1 MIQDWRRWTSL
12 WGSGSFMRIL
22 VIGGG
27 GREHALV
34 KAIAASPCV
43 TELFCAPGNAGIA
56 EDARPVDMR
65 PDDVAGL
72 VAWARSQTIDLV
84 VPGPEAA
91 LVGGIVDAM
100 EEAGIACIGPDAAA
114 SRLEASKSLMKE
126 IADAAGVPTARWRR
140 FDDADEAKNWIAANG
155 APIVVKADGLTGG
168 KGVTVASTEAEA
180 RRAVDEALAER
191 VFGNAGSSVVI
202 EEFLDGEEASYHVLV
217 DGTSILPLATAQDH
231 KRVGDGDT
239 GPNTGGM
246 GCYSPA
252 PVVTP
257 DIEKRILDDII
268 RPTVAAMKRRGT
280 PFRGV
285 LYAGLMITAE
295 GPRLL
300 EYNVR
305 FGDPEC
311 QVLLARLESDLVP
324 ALLATRDGTLDGV
337 RLTWRG
343 ESALTVVMATR
354 GYPGS
359 YPGTTPI
366 RRLDEAAGDDGVI
379 LHAGTARGDGG
390 WVSAGGRVLGVTA
403 CGASLAEARD
413 RAYRIVDRIDWP
425 DGFCRRDIGNRGIAR
440 RNRDAL

>member
-1 MIQDWRRWTSL
+1 
-12 WGSGSFMRIL
+12 MRVL

-34 KAIAASPCV
+34 KAIAASPLV
-43 TELFCAPGNAGIA
+43 STLFCAPGNAGIA
-56 EDARPVDMR
+56 SDAEPVAI
-65 PDDVAGL
+65 PADDVAGL
-72 VAWARSQTIDLV
+72 VSWARSNTIHLV

-91 LVGGIVDAM
+91 LVAGIVDAM
-100 EEAGIACIGPDAAA
+100 EGEGIACIGPDAAA

-140 FDDADEAKNWIAANG
+140 FDDAEEARAWIATTG

-168 KGVTVASTEAEA
+168 KGVTVASTVAEA
-180 RRAVDEALAER
+180 RRAIDEALAER

-217 DGTSILPLATAQDH
+217 DGASVLPLATAQDH

-257 DIEKRILDDII
+257 EIEARILDDII
-268 RPTVAAMKRRGT
+268 RPTIAAMRRRGT

-285 LYAGLMITAE
+285 LYAGLMITSD

-311 QVLLARLESDLVP
+311 QVLLARLKDDLVP
-324 ALLATRDGTLDGV
+324 ALLATRDGTLDSMS
-337 RLTWRG
+337 LSWRR

-354 GYPGS
+354 GYPGT
-359 YPGTTPI
+359 YPKATPI
-366 RRLDEAAGDDGVI
+366 RCLDEAAGEDGVI
-379 LHAGTARGDGG
+379 LHAGTVRKADG

-403 CGASLAEARD
+403 CGTSLAEARD

-425 DGFCRRDIGNRGIAR
+425 EGFCRRDIGLKGLAR
-440 RNRDAL
+440 Q

>member
-1 MIQDWRRWTSL
+1 
-12 WGSGSFMRIL
+12 MRIL

-34 KAIAASPCV
+34 RTIAASPLV
-43 TELFCAPGNAGIA
+43 TALFCAPGNAGIA
-56 EDARPVDMR
+56 NDAELVDMAA
-65 PDDVAGL
+65 DDVDGL
-72 VAWARSQTIDLV
+72 VVWARTHAVDLV

-91 LVGGIVDAM
+91 LVAGIVDAM
-100 EEAGIACIGPDAAA
+100 EGAGIACIGPNAAA
-114 SRLEASKSLMKE
+114 ARLEASKSIMKE
-126 IADAAGVPTARWRR
+126 IADAAGVPTAGWRR
-140 FDDADEAKNWIAANG
+140 FEDAGEARAWIAASG
-155 APIVVKADGLTGG
+155 APVVIKADGLTGG
-168 KGVTVASTEAEA
+168 KGVTVAFTEAEA
-180 RRAVDEALAER
+180 LRAVDEALEER
-191 VFGNAGSSVVI
+191 AFGDAGSSVVI
-202 EEFLDGEEASYHVLV
+202 EDFLDGEEASYHVLV

-257 DIEKRILDDII
+257 EIEARILDDII
-268 RPTVAAMKRRGT
+268 RPTIAAMSQRGT

-285 LYAGLMITAE
+285 LYAGLMITSE

-311 QVLLARLESDLVP
+311 QVLLARLDADLVP
-324 ALLATRDGTLDGV
+324 ALLATRDGTLDGIH
-337 RLTWRG
+337 LTWRE

-354 GYPGS
+354 GYPGT
-359 YPGTTPI
+359 YPRATPI
-366 RRLDEAAGDDGVI
+366 RQLDDAAGDDGVI
-379 LHAGTARGDGG
+379 LHAGTARMDGA

-403 CGASLAEARD
+403 CGPSLAEARD
-413 RAYRIVDRIDWP
+413 RAYRIVDRIDWA
-425 DGFCRRDIGNRGIAR
+425 DGFCRRDIGLKG
-440 RNRDAL
+440 LSHCG

>member
-1 MIQDWRRWTSL
+1 
-12 WGSGSFMRIL
+12 MRVL

-34 KAIAASPCV
+34 KAIATSPLV
-43 TELFCAPGNAGIA
+43 TALFCAPGNAGIA
-56 EDARPVDMR
+56 SDAEPVGI
-65 PDDVAGL
+65 PADDVDG
-72 VAWARSQTIDLV
+72 VVSWARSNTIQLV

-91 LVGGIVDAM
+91 LVAGIVDAM
-100 EEAGIACIGPDAAA
+100 EGEGIACIGPDAAA

-126 IADAAGVPTARWRR
+126 IADVAGVPTARWRR
-140 FDDADEAKNWIAANG
+140 FDDAEEAKDWIAKTG

-180 RRAVDEALAER
+180 CRAVDEALAER

-217 DGTSILPLATAQDH
+217 DGTSVLPLATAQDH

-257 DIEKRILDDII
+257 EVETQILEDII
-268 RPTVAAMKRRGT
+268 RPTIAAMRRRGT

-285 LYAGLMITAE
+285 LYAGLMITPE

-311 QVLLARLESDLVP
+311 QVLLARLKDDLVP
-324 ALLATRDGTLDGV
+324 ALLATRDGTLDGMS
-337 RLTWRG
+337 LSWRR

-354 GYPGS
+354 GYPGT
-359 YPGTTPI
+359 YPKATPI
-366 RRLDEAAGDDGVI
+366 RRLDEAAGEDGVI
-379 LHAGTARGDGG
+379 LHAGTARKDGD
-390 WVSAGGRVLGVTA
+390 WVSTGGRVLGVTA
-403 CGASLAEARD
+403 CGGSLAEARD

-425 DGFCRRDIGNRGIAR
+425 EGFCRRDIGLKGLAR
-440 RNRDAL
+440 Q

>member
-1 MIQDWRRWTSL
+1 MKAVATSP
-12 WGSGSFMRIL
+12 L
-22 VIGGG
+22 VT
-27 GREHALV
+27 A
-34 KAIAASPCV
+34 
-43 TELFCAPGNAGIA
+43 LFCAPGNAGIA
-56 EDARPVDMR
+56 NDAEPVGI
-65 PDDVAGL
+65 PADDVAGL
-72 VAWARSQTIDLV
+72 VSWARSNTIHLV

-91 LVGGIVDAM
+91 LVAGIVDAM
-100 EEAGIACIGPDAAA
+100 EGEGIACIGPDAAA

-140 FDDADEAKNWIAANG
+140 FDDAEEARAWIATTG

-168 KGVTVASTEAEA
+168 KGVTVASTVAEA
-180 RRAVDEALAER
+180 CRAVDEALAER
-191 VFGNAGSSVVI
+191 VFGDAGSSVVI

-217 DGTSILPLATAQDH
+217 DGTSVLPLATAQDH

-257 DIEKRILDDII
+257 EIEARILDDII
-268 RPTVAAMKRRGT
+268 RPTIAAMRRRGT

-285 LYAGLMITAE
+285 LYAGLMITSD

-311 QVLLARLESDLVP
+311 QVLLARLEDDLVP
-324 ALLATRDGTLDGV
+324 ALLATRDGTLDSMS
-337 RLTWRG
+337 LSWRR

-354 GYPGS
+354 GYPGT
-359 YPGTTPI
+359 YPKATPI
-366 RRLDEAAGDDGVI
+366 RRLDEAAGEDGVI
-379 LHAGTARGDGG
+379 LHAGTARKADG

-425 DGFCRRDIGNRGIAR
+425 EGFCRHDIGLRGLAHR
-440 RNRDAL
+440 

>member
-1 MIQDWRRWTSL
+1 
-12 WGSGSFMRIL
+12 MRVL
-22 VIGGG
+22 VVGGG

-34 KAIAASPCV
+34 KAVAASPLV

-56 EDARPVDMR
+56 NDARLIDIR
-65 PDDVAGL
+65 ADDVAGL
-72 VAWARSQTIDLV
+72 VAWARSNAIHLV

-91 LVGGIVDAM
+91 LVAGIVDAM
-100 EEAGIACIGPDAAA
+100 EGAAIACIGPDAAA
-114 SRLEASKSLMKE
+114 SRLEASKSWMKE
-126 IADAAGVPTARWRR
+126 IADDAGVPTARWRR
-140 FDDADEAKNWIAANG
+140 FDDADEARAWIATTG

-180 RRAVDEALAER
+180 LRAVDEALAER
-191 VFGNAGSSVVI
+191 VFGSAGSSVVI

-217 DGTSILPLATAQDH
+217 DGTSVLPLATAQDH

-252 PVVTP
+252 PLVTP
-257 DIEKRILDDII
+257 EIEARILDDII
-268 RPTVAAMKRRGT
+268 RPTIAAMARSGT

-285 LYAGLMITAE
+285 LYAGLMITSD

-337 RLTWRG
+337 SLGWR
-343 ESALTVVMATR
+343 EDSALTIVMATR
-354 GYPGS
+354 GYPGT
-359 YPGTTPI
+359 YPEATPI

-379 LHAGTARGDGG
+379 LHAGTARKDGG

-403 CGASLAEARD
+403 RGATLAEARC
-413 RAYRIVDRIDWP
+413 RAYAIVDRIDWP
-425 DGFCRRDIGNRGIAR
+425 DGFCRRDIANKGIAR
-440 RNRDAL
+440 QA

>member
-1 MIQDWRRWTSL
+1 
-12 WGSGSFMRIL
+12 MRVL
-22 VIGGG
+22 VVGGG

-34 KAIAASPCV
+34 KAVAASPLV

-56 EDARPVDMR
+56 NDARLIDIR
-65 PDDVAGL
+65 ADDVAGL
-72 VAWARSQTIDLV
+72 VAWARSNAIHLV

-91 LVGGIVDAM
+91 LVAGIVDAM
-100 EEAGIACIGPDAAA
+100 EGAAIACIGPDAAA
-114 SRLEASKSLMKE
+114 SRLEASKSWMKE
-126 IADAAGVPTARWRR
+126 IADDAGVPTARWRR
-140 FDDADEAKNWIAANG
+140 FDDADEARAWIATTG

-180 RRAVDEALAER
+180 LRAVDEALAER
-191 VFGNAGSSVVI
+191 VFGSAGSSVVI

-217 DGTSILPLATAQDH
+217 DGTSVLPLATAQDH

-252 PVVTP
+252 PLVTP
-257 DIEKRILDDII
+257 EIEARILDDII
-268 RPTVAAMKRRGT
+268 RPTITAMARCGT

-285 LYAGLMITAE
+285 LYAGLMITSD

-337 RLTWRG
+337 SLGWR
-343 ESALTVVMATR
+343 EDSALTVVMATR
-354 GYPGS
+354 GYPGT
-359 YPGTTPI
+359 YPGATPI

-379 LHAGTARGDGG
+379 LHAGTARKNGG

-413 RAYRIVDRIDWP
+413 RAYRIVDRIDWA
-425 DGFCRRDIGNRGIAR
+425 DGFCRRDIGNKGIAR
-440 RNRDAL
+440 QA

>member
-1 MIQDWRRWTSL
+1 
-12 WGSGSFMRIL
+12 MRIL

-34 KAIAASPCV
+34 RTIAASPLV
-43 TELFCAPGNAGIA
+43 TALFCAPGNAGIA
-56 EDARPVDMR
+56 NDAELVDMAA
-65 PDDVAGL
+65 DDVDGL
-72 VAWARSQTIDLV
+72 VVWARTHAVDLV

-91 LVGGIVDAM
+91 LVAGIVDAM
-100 EEAGIACIGPDAAA
+100 EGAGIACIGPNAAA
-114 SRLEASKSLMKE
+114 ARLEASKSMMKE
-126 IADAAGVPTARWRR
+126 IADAAGVPTAGWRR
-140 FDDADEAKNWIAANG
+140 FEDAGEARAWIAASG
-155 APIVVKADGLTGG
+155 APVVIKADGLTGG
-168 KGVTVASTEAEA
+168 KGVTVAFTEAEA
-180 RRAVDEALAER
+180 LRAVDEALEER
-191 VFGNAGSSVVI
+191 AFGDAGSSVVI
-202 EEFLDGEEASYHVLV
+202 EDFLDGEEASYHVLV

-257 DIEKRILDDII
+257 EIEARILDDII
-268 RPTVAAMKRRGT
+268 RPTIAAMSQRGT

-285 LYAGLMITAE
+285 LYAGLMITSE

-311 QVLLARLESDLVP
+311 QVLLARLDADLVP
-324 ALLATRDGTLDGV
+324 ALLATRDGTLDGIH
-337 RLTWRG
+337 LTWRE

-354 GYPGS
+354 GYPGT
-359 YPGTTPI
+359 YPRATPI
-366 RRLDEAAGDDGVI
+366 RQLDDAAGDDGVI
-379 LHAGTARGDGG
+379 LHAGTARMDGA

-413 RAYRIVDRIDWP
+413 RAYRIVDRIDWA
-425 DGFCRRDIGNRGIAR
+425 DGFCRRDIGLKGLAR
-440 RNRDAL
+440 Q

>member
-1 MIQDWRRWTSL
+1 M
-12 WGSGSFMRIL
+12 
-22 VIGGG
+22 IGGG

-34 KAIAASPCV
+34 RAIAASPRV
-43 TELFCAPGNAGIA
+43 RSVFCAPGNAGIA
-56 EDARPVDMR
+56 IDAGLVDIAA
-65 PDDVAGL
+65 DDVAGL
-72 VAWARSQTIDLV
+72 VAWARNHAVDLV

-91 LVGGIVDAM
+91 LVAGIVDAM
-100 EEAGIACIGPDAAA
+100 EDAGIACIGPNAAA
-114 SRLEASKSLMKE
+114 ARLEASKSLMKE

-140 FDDADEAKNWIAANG
+140 FEDASEARAWIEARG
-155 APIVVKADGLTGG
+155 APVVIKADGLTGG
-168 KGVTVASTEAEA
+168 KGVTVAFTEAEA
-180 RRAVDEALAER
+180 LRAVDEALAER
-191 VFGNAGSSVVI
+191 VFGDAGSCVVI

-257 DIEKRILDDII
+257 DIEARILDDII
-268 RPTVAAMKRRGT
+268 RPTVAAVRERGT

-285 LYAGLMITAE
+285 LYAGLMITSE

-311 QVLLARLESDLVP
+311 QVLLARLDSDLVP
-324 ALLATRDGTLDGV
+324 ALQATRDGTLDHV
-337 RLTWRG
+337 RLTWRD
-343 ESALTVVMATR
+343 ESALTVVMATK
-354 GYPGS
+354 GYPGD
-359 YPGTTPI
+359 YPRATPM

-379 LHAGTARGDGG
+379 LHAGTARKDGG
-390 WVSAGGRVLGVTA
+390 WTSAGGRVLGVTA

-425 DGFCRRDIGNRGIAR
+425 DGFCRRDIGNKEIAR
-440 RNRDAL
+440 QG

>member
-1 MIQDWRRWTSL
+1 M
-12 WGSGSFMRIL
+12 
-22 VIGGG
+22 GGG

-34 KAIAASPCV
+34 KAIVRSPLV
-43 TELFCAPGNAGIA
+43 TALFCAPGNAGIA
-56 EDARPVDMR
+56 CDADPVDI
-65 PDDVAGL
+65 PADDVAGL
-72 VAWARSQTIDLV
+72 VSWARANAVHLV
-84 VPGPEAA
+84 VPGPEAP
-91 LVGGIVDAM
+91 LVAGIVDAM
-100 EEAGIACIGPDAAA
+100 EGEGIACIGPDAAA
-114 SRLEASKSLMKE
+114 SRLEASKSMMKE

-140 FDDADEAKNWIAANG
+140 FDDAEEARAWIATTG

-168 KGVTVASTEAEA
+168 KGVTVASTVAEA
-180 RRAVDEALAER
+180 CRAVDEALAER
-191 VFGNAGSSVVI
+191 VFGSAGSSVVI

-217 DGTSILPLATAQDH
+217 DGASVLPLATAQDH

-257 DIEKRILDDII
+257 DIEARILDEII
-268 RPTVAAMKRRGT
+268 RPTIAAMRRRGT

-285 LYAGLMITAE
+285 LYAGLMITSE

-311 QVLLARLESDLVP
+311 QVLLARLEDDLMP
-324 ALLATRDGTLDGV
+324 ALLATRDGTLDGMS
-337 RLTWRG
+337 LAWRR

-354 GYPGS
+354 GYPGT
-359 YPGTTPI
+359 YPRATPI
-366 RRLDEAAGDDGVI
+366 HRLDEAAGEDGVI
-379 LHAGTARGDGG
+379 LHAGTARRGHD

-425 DGFCRRDIGNRGIAR
+425 EGFCRRDIGLKGLVRQ
-440 RNRDAL
+440 

>member
-1 MIQDWRRWTSL
+1 
-12 WGSGSFMRIL
+12 MRIL

-34 KAIAASPCV
+34 RTIAASSLV
-43 TELFCAPGNAGIA
+43 TALFCAPGNAGIGC
-56 EDARPVDMR
+56 DARLVNMAA
-65 PDDVAGL
+65 DDVAGL
-72 VAWARSQTIDLV
+72 VAWARANAIDLV

-91 LVGGIVDAM
+91 LVAGIVDAM
-100 EEAGIACIGPDAAA
+100 EGAGIACIGPNAAA
-114 SRLEASKSLMKE
+114 ARLEASKSLMKE
-126 IADAAGVPTARWRR
+126 IADAAGVLTAGWRR
-140 FDDADEAKNWIAANG
+140 FDDASEARAWVAACG
-155 APIVVKADGLTGG
+155 APVVIKADGLTGG
-168 KGVTVASTEAEA
+168 KGVTVAFTEAEA
-180 RRAVDEALAER
+180 LRAVDEALAER
-191 VFGNAGSSVVI
+191 VFGDAGSSLVI
-202 EEFLDGEEASYHVLV
+202 EDFLDGEEASYHVLV

-257 DIEKRILDDII
+257 EIEARILDDII
-268 RPTVAAMKRRGT
+268 RPTIAAMSQRGT

-285 LYAGLMITAE
+285 LYAGLMITSE

-311 QVLLARLESDLVP
+311 QVLLARLDADLVP

-337 RLTWRG
+337 HLEWSKD
-343 ESALTVVMATR
+343 SALTVVMATR
-354 GYPGS
+354 GYPGT
-359 YPGTTPI
+359 YPQATPI
-366 RRLDEAAGDDGVI
+366 RRLDDAADSDGVV
-379 LHAGTARGDGG
+379 LHAGTARKDGG

-413 RAYRIVDRIDWP
+413 RVYRIVDRIDWP
-425 DGFCRRDIGNRGIAR
+425 DGFCRRDIGLKGLAR
-440 RNRDAL
+440 Q

>member
-1 MIQDWRRWTSL
+1 
-12 WGSGSFMRIL
+12 MRVL

-34 KAIAASPCV
+34 RTIAASPLV
-43 TELFCAPGNAGIA
+43 TALFCAPGNAGIA
-56 EDARPVDMR
+56 NDAELVDMAA
-65 PDDVAGL
+65 DDVAGL
-72 VAWARSQTIDLV
+72 VAWARTNAVDLV

-91 LVGGIVDAM
+91 LVAGIVDAM
-100 EEAGIACIGPDAAA
+100 EEAEIACIGPDAAA
-114 SRLEASKSLMKE
+114 ARLEASKSLMKE

-140 FDDADEAKNWIAANG
+140 FDDAGEARAWIAACG
-155 APIVVKADGLTGG
+155 APVVIKADGLTGG
-168 KGVTVASTEAEA
+168 KGVTVALTEAEA
-180 RRAVDEALAER
+180 LRAVDEALAER
-191 VFGNAGSSVVI
+191 VFGDAGSSVVI
-202 EEFLDGEEASYHVLV
+202 EDFLDGEEASYHVLV

-257 DIEKRILDDII
+257 EIEARILDDII
-268 RPTVAAMKRRGT
+268 RPTIAAMRRRGT

-285 LYAGLMITAE
+285 LYAGLMITSE

-311 QVLLARLESDLVP
+311 QVLLARLDADLVP
-324 ALLATRDGTLDGV
+324 ALLATRDGTLGGV
-337 RLTWRG
+337 HLTWRKD
-343 ESALTVVMATR
+343 SALTVVMATR
-354 GYPGS
+354 GYPGT
-359 YPGTTPI
+359 YPQATPI
-366 RRLDEAAGDDGVI
+366 RQLDDAAGDDGVI
-379 LHAGTARGDGG
+379 LHAGTAREDGG

-413 RAYRIVDRIDWP
+413 RAYRIVDRIDWEG
-425 DGFCRRDIGNRGIAR
+425 GFCRRDIGLKGLAR
-440 RNRDAL
+440 Q

>member
-1 MIQDWRRWTSL
+1 
-12 WGSGSFMRIL
+12 MRVL

-34 KAIAASPCV
+34 KAIATSPLV
-43 TELFCAPGNAGIA
+43 TALFCAPGNAGIA
-56 EDARPVDMR
+56 NDAEPVAI
-65 PDDVAGL
+65 PAEDVAGL
-72 VAWARSQTIDLV
+72 VSWARSNTIHLV

-91 LVGGIVDAM
+91 LVAGIVDAM
-100 EEAGIACIGPDAAA
+100 EGEGIACIGPDAAA

-140 FDDADEAKNWIAANG
+140 FDDAEEARAWIAATG

-168 KGVTVASTEAEA
+168 KGVTVASTVAEA
-180 RRAVDEALAER
+180 RRAIDEALAER

-217 DGTSILPLATAQDH
+217 DGASVLPLATAQDH

-257 DIEKRILDDII
+257 EIEARILDDII
-268 RPTVAAMKRRGT
+268 RPTIAAMRRRGT

-285 LYAGLMITAE
+285 LYAGLMITPE

-311 QVLLARLESDLVP
+311 QVLLARLKDDLVP
-324 ALLATRDGTLDGV
+324 ALLATRDGTLDGMS
-337 RLTWRG
+337 LSWRR

-354 GYPGS
+354 GYPGT
-359 YPGTTPI
+359 YPKATPM
-366 RRLDEAAGDDGVI
+366 RRLDEAAGEDGVI
-379 LHAGTARGDGG
+379 LHAGTARKDGD

-403 CGASLAEARD
+403 LGASLAEARD

-425 DGFCRRDIGNRGIAR
+425 EGFCRRDIGLKGLAR
-440 RNRDAL
+440 R

>member
-1 MIQDWRRWTSL
+1 
-12 WGSGSFMRIL
+12 MRVL

-34 KAIAASPCV
+34 RTIAASPRV
-43 TELFCAPGNAGIA
+43 TAVCCAPGNAGIA
-56 EDARPVDMR
+56 NDAGLVDIAA
-65 PDDVAGL
+65 DDVAGL
-72 VAWARSQTIDLV
+72 VAWARTHAVDLV

-91 LVGGIVDAM
+91 LVAGIVDAM
-100 EEAGIACIGPDAAA
+100 EDAGIACIGPDAAA
-114 SRLEASKSLMKE
+114 ARLEASKSLMKE

-140 FDDADEAKNWIAANG
+140 FEDAGEARAWVAACG
-155 APIVVKADGLTGG
+155 APVVIKADGLTGG
-168 KGVTVASTEAEA
+168 KGVTVAFTEAEA
-180 RRAVDEALAER
+180 LRAVDEALADR
-191 VFGNAGSSVVI
+191 VFGDAGSSVVI

-257 DIEKRILDDII
+257 DIEARILDDII
-268 RPTVAAMKRRGT
+268 RPTVAAMSQRGT

-285 LYAGLMITAE
+285 LYAGLMISSE

-311 QVLLARLESDLVP
+311 QVLLARLDSDLVP
-324 ALLATRDGTLDGV
+324 ALQATRDGTLDHV
-337 RLTWRG
+337 RLTWRD

-354 GYPGS
+354 GYPGT
-359 YPGTTPI
+359 YPRATPI

-379 LHAGTARGDGG
+379 LHAGTARRDGG

-413 RAYRIVDRIDWP
+413 RAYRIVDRIDWAE
-425 DGFCRRDIGNRGIAR
+425 GFCRRDIGNKGITR
-440 RNRDAL
+440 QG

>member
-1 MIQDWRRWTSL
+1 
-12 WGSGSFMRIL
+12 MRVL
-22 VIGGG
+22 VVGGG

-34 KAIAASPCV
+34 KAVAASPLV

-56 EDARPVDMR
+56 NDARLIDIR
-65 PDDVAGL
+65 ADDVAGL
-72 VAWARSQTIDLV
+72 VAWARSNAIHLV

-91 LVGGIVDAM
+91 LVAGIVDAM
-100 EEAGIACIGPDAAA
+100 EGAAIACIGPDAAA
-114 SRLEASKSLMKE
+114 SRLEASKSWMKK
-126 IADAAGVPTARWRR
+126 IADDAGVPTARWRR
-140 FDDADEAKNWIAANG
+140 FDDADEARAWIATTG

-180 RRAVDEALAER
+180 LRAVDEALAER
-191 VFGNAGSSVVI
+191 VFGSAGSSVVI

-217 DGTSILPLATAQDH
+217 DGTSVLPLATAQDH

-252 PVVTP
+252 PLVTP
-257 DIEKRILDDII
+257 EIEARILDDII
-268 RPTVAAMKRRGT
+268 RPTIAAMARRGT

-285 LYAGLMITAE
+285 LYAGLMITSD

-337 RLTWRG
+337 SLGWR
-343 ESALTVVMATR
+343 EDSALTVVMATR
-354 GYPGS
+354 GYPGT
-359 YPGTTPI
+359 YPGATPI

-379 LHAGTARGDGG
+379 LHAGTARKDGG

-403 CGASLAEARD
+403 RGATLAEARC
-413 RAYRIVDRIDWP
+413 RAYAIVDRIDWP
-425 DGFCRRDIGNRGIAR
+425 DGFCRRDIANKGIAR
-440 RNRDAL
+440 QA

>member
-1 MIQDWRRWTSL
+1 
-12 WGSGSFMRIL
+12 MRVL

-34 KAIAASPCV
+34 RTIAASPLV

-56 EDARPVDMR
+56 NDAELVDMAA
-65 PDDVAGL
+65 DDVAGL
-72 VAWARSQTIDLV
+72 VAWARTNAVDLV

-91 LVGGIVDAM
+91 LVAGIVDAM
-100 EEAGIACIGPDAAA
+100 EGAGVACIGPDAAA
-114 SRLEASKSLMKE
+114 ARLEASKSLMKE

-140 FDDADEAKNWIAANG
+140 FDDAGEATAWIATSG
-155 APIVVKADGLTGG
+155 APIVIKADGLTGG
-168 KGVTVASTEAEA
+168 KGVTVALTTAEA
-180 RRAVDEALAER
+180 LRAVDEALAER
-191 VFGNAGSSVVI
+191 VFGDAGSSVVI
-202 EEFLDGEEASYHVLV
+202 EDFLDGEEASYHVLV

-257 DIEKRILDDII
+257 EIEARILDDII
-268 RPTVAAMKRRGT
+268 RPTIVAMRRRGT

-285 LYAGLMITAE
+285 LYAGLMITSE

-311 QVLLARLESDLVP
+311 QVLLARLEDDLLP
-324 ALLATRDGTLDGV
+324 ALMATRDGTLESV
-337 RLTWRG
+337 ALKWR
-343 ESALTVVMATR
+343 EDSALTVVMATR
-354 GYPGS
+354 GYPGT
-359 YPGTTPI
+359 YPQATPI
-366 RRLDEAAGDDGVI
+366 RRLDDAAGHDGVV
-379 LHAGTARGDGG
+379 LHAGTARKDGG

-413 RAYRIVDRIDWP
+413 RAYRIVDRIDWEG
-425 DGFCRRDIGNRGIAR
+425 GFCRRDIGLRGLAQH
-440 RNRDAL
+440 

>member
-1 MIQDWRRWTSL
+1 
-12 WGSGSFMRIL
+12 MRIL

-34 KAIAASPCV
+34 RTIAASPLV
-43 TELFCAPGNAGIA
+43 TALFCAPGNAGIA
-56 EDARPVDMR
+56 CDARLVDMAA
-65 PDDVAGL
+65 DDVAGL
-72 VAWARSQTIDLV
+72 VAWARTNAVDLV

-91 LVGGIVDAM
+91 LVAGIVDAL
-100 EEAGIACIGPDAAA
+100 EGAGIACIGPDAAA
-114 SRLEASKSLMKE
+114 ARLEASKSLMKE
-126 IADAAGVPTARWRR
+126 IADAAGVPTAGWRR
-140 FDDADEAKNWIAANG
+140 FEDAGEAKAWIAACG
-155 APIVVKADGLTGG
+155 APVVIKADGLTGG
-168 KGVTVASTEAEA
+168 KGVTVAFTEAEA
-180 RRAVDEALAER
+180 LRAVDEALADR
-191 VFGNAGSSVVI
+191 VFGDAGASVVI

-231 KRVGDGDT
+231 KQVGDGDT

-257 DIEKRILDDII
+257 EIEARILDDII
-268 RPTVAAMKRRGT
+268 RPTIAAMEQRGT

-285 LYAGLMITAE
+285 LYAGLMITSE
-295 GPRLL
+295 GPKLL

-311 QVLLARLESDLVP
+311 QVLLARLDADLVP
-324 ALLATRDGTLDGV
+324 ALLATRDGTLGGIS
-337 RLTWRG
+337 LGWRS

-354 GYPGS
+354 GYPGT
-359 YPGTTPI
+359 YPQATPI
-366 RRLDEAAGDDGVI
+366 HRLDDAAGDDGLI
-379 LHAGTARGDGG
+379 LHAGTARKDGG

-413 RAYRIVDRIDWP
+413 RAYRIVDRIDWA
-425 DGFCRRDIGNRGIAR
+425 DGFCRRDIGLKG
-440 RNRDAL
+440 LSHCE

>member
-1 MIQDWRRWTSL
+1 
-12 WGSGSFMRIL
+12 MRVL
-22 VIGGG
+22 VVGGG

-34 KAIAASPCV
+34 RTFAASPLV
-43 TELFCAPGNAGIA
+43 TALFCAPGNAGIA
-56 EDARPVDMR
+56 NDAELVDMAA
-65 PDDVAGL
+65 DDVAGL
-72 VAWARSQTIDLV
+72 VAWARTNAVDLV

-91 LVGGIVDAM
+91 LVAGVVDAM
-100 EEAGIACIGPDAAA
+100 EGAGIACIGPNAAA
-114 SRLEASKSLMKE
+114 ARLEASKSLMKE
-126 IADAAGVPTARWRR
+126 IADAAGVPTASWRR
-140 FDDADEAKNWIAANG
+140 FEDAGEARAWIAVCG
-155 APIVVKADGLTGG
+155 APVVIKADGLTGG
-168 KGVTVASTEAEA
+168 KGVTVAFTEAEA
-180 RRAVDEALAER
+180 LRAVDEALAER
-191 VFGNAGSSVVI
+191 VFGDAGSSVVI

-257 DIEKRILDDII
+257 EIEARILDDII
-268 RPTVAAMKRRGT
+268 RPTIAAMSRLGT

-285 LYAGLMITAE
+285 LYAGLMITSE

-311 QVLLARLESDLVP
+311 QVLLARLEDDLVP

-337 RLTWRG
+337 HLTWRE

-354 GYPGS
+354 GYPGT
-359 YPGTTPI
+359 YPQATPI
-366 RRLDEAAGDDGVI
+366 RRLDDAAGDDGVI
-379 LHAGTARGDGG
+379 LHAGTAREGGG

-403 CGASLAEARD
+403 CGACLAEARD
-413 RAYRIVDRIDWP
+413 RAYRIVDRIDWA
-425 DGFCRRDIGNRGIAR
+425 DGFCRRDIGLRGLSHR
-440 RNRDAL
+440 G

>member
-1 MIQDWRRWTSL
+1 
-12 WGSGSFMRIL
+12 MRVL

-34 KAIAASPCV
+34 KAIATSPLV
-43 TELFCAPGNAGIA
+43 STLFCAPGNAGIA
-56 EDARPVDMR
+56 SDAEPVAI
-65 PDDVAGL
+65 PADDVAGL
-72 VAWARSQTIDLV
+72 VSWARSNTIHLV

-91 LVGGIVDAM
+91 LVAGIVDAM
-100 EEAGIACIGPDAAA
+100 EGEGIACIGPDAAA

-140 FDDADEAKNWIAANG
+140 FDDAEEAKAWIAATG

-168 KGVTVASTEAEA
+168 KGVTVASTVAEA
-180 RRAVDEALAER
+180 RRAIDEALAER

-217 DGTSILPLATAQDH
+217 DGASVLPLATAQDH

-257 DIEKRILDDII
+257 EIEARILDDII
-268 RPTVAAMKRRGT
+268 RPTIAAMRRRGT

-285 LYAGLMITAE
+285 LYAGLMITSD

-311 QVLLARLESDLVP
+311 QVLLARLKDDLVP
-324 ALLATRDGTLDGV
+324 ALLATRDGTLDSMS
-337 RLTWRG
+337 LSWRR

-354 GYPGS
+354 GYPGT
-359 YPGTTPI
+359 YPTATPI
-366 RRLDEAAGDDGVI
+366 RCLDEAAGEDGVI
-379 LHAGTARGDGG
+379 LHAGTARKADG

-425 DGFCRRDIGNRGIAR
+425 EGFCRRDIGLRGLAHR
-440 RNRDAL
+440 

>member
-1 MIQDWRRWTSL
+1 M
-12 WGSGSFMRIL
+12 
-22 VIGGG
+22 IGGG

-34 KAIAASPCV
+34 RTIAASPLV
-43 TELFCAPGNAGIA
+43 TALFCAPGNAGIA
-56 EDARPVDMR
+56 NDAELVDMAA
-65 PDDVAGL
+65 DDVAGL
-72 VAWARSQTIDLV
+72 VAWARTNAVDLV

-91 LVGGIVDAM
+91 LVAGVVDAM
-100 EEAGIACIGPDAAA
+100 EGAGIACIGPNAAA
-114 SRLEASKSLMKE
+114 ARLEASKSLMKE
-126 IADAAGVPTARWRR
+126 IADAAGVPTASWRR
-140 FDDADEAKNWIAANG
+140 FEDAGEARAWIAVCG
-155 APIVVKADGLTGG
+155 APVVIKADGLTGG
-168 KGVTVASTEAEA
+168 KGVTVAFTEAEA
-180 RRAVDEALAER
+180 LRAVDEALAER
-191 VFGNAGSSVVI
+191 VFGDAGSSVVI

-257 DIEKRILDDII
+257 EIEARILDDII
-268 RPTVAAMKRRGT
+268 RPTIAAMSRLGT

-285 LYAGLMITAE
+285 LYAGLMITSE

-311 QVLLARLESDLVP
+311 QVLLARLEDDLVP

-337 RLTWRG
+337 HLTWRE

-354 GYPGS
+354 GYPGT
-359 YPGTTPI
+359 YPQATPI
-366 RRLDEAAGDDGVI
+366 RRLDDAAGDDGVI
-379 LHAGTARGDGG
+379 LHAGTAREGGG

-403 CGASLAEARD
+403 CGACLAEARD
-413 RAYRIVDRIDWP
+413 RAYRIVDRIDWA
-425 DGFCRRDIGNRGIAR
+425 DGFCRRDIGLRGLSHR
-440 RNRDAL
+440 G

>member
-1 MIQDWRRWTSL
+1 
-12 WGSGSFMRIL
+12 MRVL
-22 VIGGG
+22 VVGGG

-34 KAIAASPCV
+34 KAIAASPLV

-56 EDARPVDMR
+56 SDAELVGIPA
-65 PDDVAGL
+65 DDVAGL
-72 VAWARSQTIDLV
+72 VAWARSNAIHLV

-91 LVGGIVDAM
+91 LVAGIVDVM
-100 EEAGIACIGPDAAA
+100 EGDGIACIGPDAAA

-140 FDDADEAKNWIAANG
+140 FDDAEEARAWIAASG

-168 KGVTVASTEAEA
+168 KGVTVASTVAEA
-180 RRAVDEALAER
+180 CHAVDEALAER

-217 DGTSILPLATAQDH
+217 DGTSVLPLATAQDH
-231 KRVGDGDT
+231 KRVADGDA

-257 DIEKRILDDII
+257 EIEARILDDII
-268 RPTVAAMKRRGT
+268 RPTVAAMRRRGT

-285 LYAGLMITAE
+285 LYAGLMITSE

-311 QVLLARLESDLVP
+311 QVLLARLKDDLVP
-324 ALLATRDGTLDGV
+324 ALLATRDGTLDGMS
-337 RLTWRG
+337 LAWRR

-354 GYPGS
+354 GYPGA
-359 YPGTTPI
+359 YPRATPI
-366 RRLDEAAGDDGVI
+366 RRLDEAAGEDGVI
-379 LHAGTARGDGG
+379 LHAGTARKDGG

-425 DGFCRRDIGNRGIAR
+425 EGFCRRDIGLKGLAR
-440 RNRDAL
+440 Q